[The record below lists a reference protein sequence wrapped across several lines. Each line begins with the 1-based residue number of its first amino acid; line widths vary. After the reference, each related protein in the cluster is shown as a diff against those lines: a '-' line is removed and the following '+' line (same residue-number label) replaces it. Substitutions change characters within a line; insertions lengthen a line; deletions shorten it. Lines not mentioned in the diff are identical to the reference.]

1 MELTVGPSSQCSTQ
15 QPRRNGN
22 AQRQHRIDRRIKTD
36 NSHCSRGQTLD
47 NRGKIR
53 NLSPTDTE
61 LVLVGLAQR
70 ILRRDDTQLRL
81 LLLCTLI
88 ATVGFAFPRLAWATY
103 IGYTLIALLLT
114 QVMVRSSNA
123 PDWSD
128 ELYRGLGLFAVG
140 TMWLWLL
147 TPLELVYSGM
157 PLALSWSVLVGW
169 SVIRLVTRLAS
180 ANRVTEALL
189 MGATAGY
196 LHIGLTAGLVM
207 SALETIQ
214 PGSFEPLEALG
225 ATSIGDTSV
234 LATARIF
241 SAINYYAFVCLTTVG
256 FGDISP
262 MLPLA
267 RMVSVATSV
276 AGPLYLAAVMGVL
289 IGRYASSLEREA
301 KDL

>member
-1 MELTVGPSSQCSTQ
+1 MLP
-15 QPRRNGN
+15 
-22 AQRQHRIDRRIKTD
+22 
-36 NSHCSRGQTLD
+36 TL
-47 NRGKIR
+47 GAAAVAK
-53 NLSPTDTE
+53 
-61 LVLVGLAQR
+61 VLVGLVQR
-70 ILRRDDTQLRL
+70 ILLRDGTQLKL

-88 ATVGFAFPRLAWATY
+88 ATVGFAFPRLDWATY

-114 QVMVRSSNA
+114 QVMVGSSNA

-128 ELYRGLGLFAVG
+128 ALYRGLGLFAVA

-147 TPLELVYSGM
+147 TPLELIYSGM

-180 ANRVTEALL
+180 TQRVTEALL

-214 PGSFEPLEALG
+214 PGSFEPLEL
-225 ATSIGDTSV
+225 TNFSDTSV
-234 LATARIF
+234 LASARIF
-241 SAINYYAFVCLTTVG
+241 SAINYFAFVCLTTVG

-262 MLPLA
+262 VLPLA

-289 IGRYASSLEREA
+289 IGRYASSLEHKLEDKA
-301 KDL
+301 VQEKTQV